1 MAKISTYPQPT
12 PPQLSDYVIG
22 TDISD
27 LLMTKNFLLSDI
39 ITLATTTNQ
48 FVTIVGA
55 QTITGSKT
63 FDYGTST
70 GVLAPVIINVP
81 AQTQPSFSPDALLI
95 QINGQTPTTI
105 PGSIG
110 GVNIQAHFLDNVCYF
125 ADLYGDSG
133 ASKGIVINSQDSH
146 SGNFLEF
153 HDVINSPFS
162 DVLRFSVGPQGNT
175 QVTALSGTAFQ
186 STTGALATDIGIYT
200 GAYIGTGILTGT
212 YGGKAIDASANAVG
226 GIAVKA
232 EGNNGATGLYLKGQL
247 SIEGD
252 VGGVNSVL
260 RSKGPGVSPAWVPES
275 KGYFSNNF
283 TQTFVTANVGVPLS
297 LPTTSTENTSGISVV
312 SDGTALNRIVFSVE
326 GSYRISPNITIVN
339 TVTATAQVNVWLRK
353 NGTDIPSSARVFS
366 IGNNLVYQNFSLD
379 YAVSVLATESIQIM
393 CSASNAGLLI
403 AAEGATVNR
412 PAIPSTVVTV
422 NSI

>member
-70 GVLAPVIINVP
+70 GVAAPVIINLP

-95 QINGQTPTTI
+95 QINGQVPSTT

-110 GVNIQAHFLDNVCYF
+110 GINIQAHLLDNVCYF

-133 ASKGIVINSQDSH
+133 SSKGIVINSQDSH

-153 HDVINSPFS
+153 HDIINSPFS
-162 DVLRFSVGPQGNT
+162 DVLRFSVGAQGNT
-175 QVTALSGTAFQ
+175 QVTASSGYAFQ
-186 STTGALATDIGIYT
+186 ATTGSLSTDVGIYT
-200 GAYIGTGILTGT
+200 GAYVGTGILTGT
-212 YGGKAIDASANAVG
+212 YGGKAIEAQANAIG
-226 GIAVKA
+226 GVAVKA
-232 EGNNGATGLYLKGQL
+232 
-247 SIEGD
+247 
-252 VGGVNSVL
+252 
-260 RSKGPGVSPAWVPES
+260 
-275 KGYFSNNF
+275 
-283 TQTFVTANVGVPLS
+283 
-297 LPTTSTENTSGISVV
+297 
-312 SDGTALNRIVFSVE
+312 
-326 GSYRISPNITIVN
+326 
-339 TVTATAQVNVWLRK
+339 
-353 NGTDIPSSARVFS
+353 
-366 IGNNLVYQNFSLD
+366 IGNNNSIALYTVGLIKAENLPIYANNAA
-379 YAVSVLATESIQIM
+379 AVSGGLAVDYIYKT
-393 CSASNAGLLI
+393 
-403 AAEGATVNR
+403 ATGELR
-412 PAIPSTVVTV
+412 IVV
-422 NSI
+422 